1 MEQTVRR
8 NTFETNS
15 SSEHS
20 LSLIGGN
27 QIWSIMS
34 KLDDKLEEA
43 ESVEDFYTALGYV
56 KALEE
61 LIMQNIKSLE
71 G

>member
-1 MEQTVRR
+1 MEQTIRS

-43 ESVEDFYTALGYV
+43 ESKEDFYTALGYV

-61 LIMQNIKSLE
+61 LIMENIKSLE